1 MLPFQVLIT
10 VIALVVLSILI
21 LPRVSN
27 QLGQLAHQQRPLFW
41 KLYLANG
48 IQAGLGT
55 SLAMIGI
62 ALTDAINAG
71 FLVKFTAVTTILFA
85 WIMLKEKMTPL
96 KLATMLLMISGVYL
110 LTTKGQALVPRPGDI
125 FLIAA
130 CIFWSLGSVMVRK
143 YLKNQPLD
151 PDVVTMQKPL
161 ASLPVLLLLVGLVS
175 VYTNFST
182 TPDPLFRCCSIKPAD
197 FIYGV
202 LTGICLAMA
211 WIFIYRTLKVSTASY
226 LTLMSMMTPVLVSI
240 LAIIFIGESLLMIQ
254 AVGAGLIIIS
264 GVMIYYS
271 DMAYV

>member
-1 MLPFQVLIT
+1 
-10 VIALVVLSILI
+10 
-21 LPRVSN
+21 
-27 QLGQLAHQQRPLFW
+27 
-41 KLYLANG
+41 
-48 IQAGLGT
+48 
-55 SLAMIGI
+55 
-62 ALTDAINAG
+62 
-71 FLVKFTAVTTILFA
+71 
-85 WIMLKEKMTPL
+85 
-96 KLATMLLMISGVYL
+96 
-110 LTTKGQALVPRPGDI
+110 
-125 FLIAA
+125 
-130 CIFWSLGSVMVRK
+130 MVRK
-143 YLKNQPLD
+143 FLKNQPLD

-175 VYTNFST
+175 AYTNFST

-240 LAIIFIGESLLMIQ
+240 LAIIFLGESLLMIQ